1 MSKPANKT
9 LIGAFVI
16 GAVALL
22 VMAVLVFGSG
32 RFLKKSFHAVV
43 FFEGSIKGLN
53 EGAPVIFKGVKVG
66 SVKDIRVFYDAA
78 YDSLRIPVI
87 IELEPEK
94 IERTDVAERRPEK
107 NVKLLIEKGLKAQ
120 LQMQSIVTGQL
131 VIALDFFPDK
141 SARYVG
147 FIKKYP
153 EIPTV
158 PTAFEELTKTIQN
171 LPIKEIVKKLNLT
184 LNSVR
189 KLIQHIDKKIDPLV
203 SNVSK
208 TSEMAQG
215 TLEGMQ
221 AVLKQTEKTLTTF
234 SGDSRM
240 VYEMN
245 AMISELSAAARS
257 MRSLSEYLEQHPDSI
272 IKGKPR

>member
-22 VMAVLVFGSG
+22 VIAVLIFGSG
-32 RFLKKSFHAVV
+32 KILKKTFHAVV

-66 SVKDIRVFYDAA
+66 SVTDIRLFYDAA
-78 YDSLRIPVI
+78 ADALRIPVI

-94 IERTDVAERRPEK
+94 IERTDVVERQPGK
-107 NVKLLIEKGLKAQ
+107 NLKLLIERGLRAQ
-120 LQMQSIVTGQL
+120 LQMQSMVTGQL
-131 VIALDFFPDK
+131 MIALDFFPDK
-141 SARYVG
+141 PAQYVS
-147 FIKKYP
+147 FMKEYP

-158 PTAFEELTKTIQN
+158 PTPFEELTKTIQD
-171 LPIKEIVKKLNLT
+171 LPLKEIVKKLNLT
-184 LNSVR
+184 LSATR
-189 KLIQHIDKKIDPLV
+189 KLIQHIDKKIDPLI

-208 TSEMAQG
+208 TSEVAQDA
-215 TLEGMQ
+215 LEGVQ
-221 AVLKQTEKTLTTF
+221 ATLKQTEKTLATF
-234 SGDSRM
+234 SEDSRM

-245 AMISELSAAARS
+245 KMIRELSAAARS

>member
-32 RFLKKSFHAVV
+32 KFLKKSFHAVV

-53 EGAPVIFKGVKVG
+53 EGAPVIFKGVKIG

-257 MRSLSEYLEQHPDSI
+257 VRSLSEYLEQHPDSI

>member
-53 EGAPVIFKGVKVG
+53 EGAPVIFKGVKIG

>member
-16 GAVALL
+16 GAIALL
-22 VMAVLVFGSG
+22 VIAVLIFGSG
-32 RFLKKSFHAVV
+32 KILKKTFHAVM

-53 EGAPVIFKGVKVG
+53 EGAPVIFKGVKIG
-66 SVKDIRVFYDAA
+66 AVKEIRLFYDAA
-78 YDSLRIPVI
+78 GDSLRIPVI

-94 IERTDVAERRPEK
+94 VERTDVAERQPEK
-107 NVKLLIEKGLKAQ
+107 NLKLLIERGMRAQ
-120 LQMQSIVTGQL
+120 LQMQSMVTGQL
-131 VIALDFFPDK
+131 MIALDFFPDK
-141 SARYVG
+141 PARYVS
-147 FIKKYP
+147 FIKDYL

-158 PTAFEELTKTIQN
+158 PTPFEELTKTIQH
-171 LPIKEIVKKLNLT
+171 LPLKEIAKKLNLT
-184 LNSVR
+184 LSATR
-189 KLIQHIDKKIDPLV
+189 KLIQHIDKKIDPLI

-208 TSEMAQG
+208 TSEVAQDA
-215 TLEGMQ
+215 LEGVQ
-221 AVLKQTEKTLTTF
+221 ATLKQTEKTLTTF
-234 SGDSRM
+234 SEDSRM

-245 AMISELSAAARS
+245 KMIRELSAAARS

>member
-32 RFLKKSFHAVV
+32 KFLKKSFHAVV

-53 EGAPVIFKGVKVG
+53 EGAPVIFKGVKIG

>member
-16 GAVALL
+16 GAIALL
-22 VMAVLVFGSG
+22 VIAVLIFGSG
-32 RFLKKSFHAVV
+32 KILKKTFHAVV
-43 FFEGSIKGLN
+43 FFEGSIKGLH

-66 SVKDIRVFYDAA
+66 SVTDICVFYDAA
-78 YDSLRIPVI
+78 NDSLRIPVI

-94 IERTDVAERRPEK
+94 IERTDVVARQPEK
-107 NVKLLIEKGLKAQ
+107 NLELLIERGLRAQ
-120 LQMQSIVTGQL
+120 LQMQSMVTGQL
-131 VIALDFFPDK
+131 MIALDLFPDK
-141 SARYVG
+141 PARYVG
-147 FIKKYP
+147 FTKEYL

-158 PTAFEELTKTIQN
+158 PTSFEDLRKTIQD
-171 LPIKEIVKKLNLT
+171 LPVKEIIKQLNLT
-184 LNSVR
+184 LNATR
-189 KLIQHIDKKIDPLV
+189 KLIQRIDKKIDPLI

-208 TSEMAQG
+208 TSEITQD
-215 TLEGMQ
+215 TLVGMQ
-221 AVLKQTEKTLTTF
+221 AALKQTEKTLAIF
-234 SGDSRM
+234 SEDSPM

-245 AMISELSAAARS
+245 KMIRELSAAARS

>member
-32 RFLKKSFHAVV
+32 KFLKKSFHAVV

>member
-32 RFLKKSFHAVV
+32 KFLKKSFHAVV

-53 EGAPVIFKGVKVG
+53 EGAPVIFKGVKIG

-158 PTAFEELTKTIQN
+158 PTAFEELTKMVQN
-171 LPIKEIVKKLNLT
+171 LPIKEIAKKLNLT